1 MNLLHEFP
9 EETAEET
16 MKYID
21 KNKNWSYF
29 LQDYKI
35 PIKEETSIEN
45 SVNIFDAKIY
55 LRGQYFIVEYNNM
68 VHYWEHSAL
77 KNFTRAYELLSGK
90 KENWKTIAILS
101 KLASSLREIK
111 ASGSIL
117 LINEVEFNE
126 KICQTVIKAAQYI
139 GLSKHGKHT
148 F

>member
-9 EETAEET
+9 EETDEET

-21 KNKNWSYF
+21 QNKNWSYF

-35 PIKEETSIEN
+35 PIKEEINIEN
-45 SVNIFDAKIY
+45 STSIFDAKIY

-68 VHYWEHSAL
+68 VHYFEHSAL

-111 ASGSIL
+111 ASGTVL
-117 LINEVEFNE
+117 LINDVEINE
-126 KICQTVIKAAQYI
+126 KNCQTIIIAAQYI
-139 GLSKHGKHT
+139 GLSKYGKHT

>member
-35 PIKEETSIEN
+35 PIKEETNIE
-45 SVNIFDAKIY
+45 SRVNIFDAKIY

-77 KNFTRAYELLSGK
+77 KNFTRAYELLIGK
-90 KENWKTIAILS
+90 KEDWKTIAILS

-117 LINEVEFNE
+117 LINEVEFNK
-126 KICQTVIKAAQYI
+126 KICESVIKVARYI
-139 GLSKHGKHT
+139 DFSHHGKHT